1 METDVYETKDGVLVV
16 FHDTS
21 LKRMCGVDKNILDM
35 TYAELCQYPIIY
47 GRNAAMF
54 PNWEFRIKCNG

>member
-35 TYAELCQYPIIY
+35 IRFLSD
-47 GRNAAMF
+47 
-54 PNWEFRIKCNG
+54 IKKPVWIRHVLVPERSD